1 MNQKLYTLFSYWN
14 NYKIQ
19 NPAKAAEI
27 ESLGLNFSFLPDKE
41 VKEKIFALETTA
53 RDSNCSISELK
64 DKVFAPLKGKIE
76 EGDYLYLMEFY
87 DKKTFSEAEK
97 YNIER
102 ANTIWM
108 IVEGWILEK
117 VEEIERKYSYLPPR
131 SKKDPQT
138 LLIQFRLEG
147 SNEFGI
153 HRKMHIY
160 LKNIL

>member
-1 MNQKLYTLFSYWN
+1 MASFSYWN

-97 YNIER
+97 YNI
-102 ANTIWM
+102 
-108 IVEGWILEK
+108 
-117 VEEIERKYSYLPPR
+117 
-131 SKKDPQT
+131 
-138 LLIQFRLEG
+138 
-147 SNEFGI
+147 
-153 HRKMHIY
+153 
-160 LKNIL
+160 